1 MTETSERYAR
11 LSGDFAAKIR
21 DVPPSRWSNP
31 SPCEDWTAR
40 DVVRHA
46 VDAHGMFLGFVGRQ
60 LGDIPSVDD
69 DPAAA
74 FDAARSVIQSALDN
88 PDRAS
93 EEFDGLGGRTTFA
106 AAVDRFICFD
116 LVVHGWDL
124 ARATGLDEHLAD
136 DDVRRVVETARSF
149 GPGIRS
155 AGVCGPEV
163 ETTPHADAQTK
174 MLAFLGRRS

>member
-1 MTETSERYAR
+1 MSETSERYAR
-11 LSGDFAAKIR
+11 LSGDFAGKIR
-21 DVPPSRWSNP
+21 AVPASRWSNP

-46 VDAHGMFLGFVGRQ
+46 VDTHGMLLGFVGRQ
-60 LGDIPSVDD
+60 LGDVPSVDD

-74 FDAARSVIQSALDN
+74 FDAARRVVQSALDD

-124 ARATGLDEHLAD
+124 ARATGLDERVGD
-136 DDVRRVVETARSF
+136 DNVRRAMETARSF
-149 GPGIRS
+149 GPAIRS

-163 ETTPHADAQTK
+163 EAAADADEQTK
-174 MLAFLGRRS
+174 MLAFLGRRA